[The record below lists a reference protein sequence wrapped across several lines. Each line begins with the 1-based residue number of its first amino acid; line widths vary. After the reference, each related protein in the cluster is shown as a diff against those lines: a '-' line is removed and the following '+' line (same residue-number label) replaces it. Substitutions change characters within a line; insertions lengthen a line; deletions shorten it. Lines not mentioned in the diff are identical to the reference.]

1 MREERTY
8 KITCDECGY
17 SEVVPSSRL
26 AYEEVKTCPSCRKGK
41 MWWVPPSEEARRREV
56 GKEERVISPLWI
68 IIPIGLGLALAAAI
82 GIIYARKPTLSSA
95 RMTKTEAQRVAAQ
108 LGLHYDGI
116 QEGIGHQFTDR
127 EVTGTTF
134 YGNTPSEVKARLVE
148 KRKLFKRLG
157 G

>member
-1 MREERTY
+1 
-8 KITCDECGY
+8 
-17 SEVVPSSRL
+17 
-26 AYEEVKTCPSCRKGK
+26 
-41 MWWVPPSEEARRREV
+41 
-56 GKEERVISPLWI
+56 
-68 IIPIGLGLALAAAI
+68 
-82 GIIYARKPTLSSA
+82 
-95 RMTKTEAQRVAAQ
+95 MTKTEAQRVAAQ